1 MAIKSFKNIINKNG
15 YKVEEKDRAIFE
27 EGLQKSYFGMGMADE
42 IEFVLY
48 DSNDNQLPQ
57 GDDGKLVRYIK
68 LDSSNITD
76 YFLITDRNANKRK
89 TRASEYIVDVE
100 RLIREAGYSNGVFK
114 TQVTLL
120 NRRAGSEDRQGDKL
134 WIHEISPSRTEI
146 RVLPSRGKQIINDLE
161 ERYKALIDEKEFR
174 DDTIYFIKELAESVK
189 VSDVERAILSEKGK
203 VADGRK
209 YIDLIRK
216 EFQIRDFER
225 FLNRIRNKFLE
236 AVDYYIAGKISNPND
251 NRYGKPLGE
260 KNIPI
265 ELSLERINQQLI
277 TILIQCIE
285 LQLMRR
291 NIQEEDVLT
300 EEEQETIDKLKE
312 ITRSDYNDDIFDSA
326 GLPEVKAIVGCTD
339 PRAKNY
345 NPLAKREDGSCQYD
359 IEEPIIEGCTDKTAL
374 NYNPDATKDN
384 GSCKFKDKD
393 IKGKLLFSQKY
404 YIWSFKAGWEWK
416 SENGSIQRGKG
427 REYEE
432 FSINHYEGTFKVIGP
447 NADIRKYPK
456 PRKATVKKFKITHQ
470 PSNIPTPRP
479 RLQPVINPINDF
491 YPDRFFND
499 VGNPINN
506 FYSDRFF
513 NDGRGFGVDRTID
526 NDFINNDRSTIGYG
540 KYPRDLIRIDDA
552 IVDEVRIAVALPV
565 NYKNELGQ
573 EKTTRSLRPGES
585 VEICAQVGSITLPT
599 AKFILVDLG
608 SCTVAPPPKKIKG
621 CTDRKANNYNS
632 TAEVDDGSCTY
643 NVRGCTNPRAINFNP
658 LATIDNGTCKYSD
671 RRPDIFGCTDPT
683 ATNYDA
689 SATVD
694 NGSCLYIREVD
705 EQDINTGGNGDDVF
719 RGSGGR
725 GGGGGGGRGPREEI
739 FDSDFSDDPINPF
752 TNRGDFLDRPFNE
765 ENFR

>member
-1 MAIKSFKNIINKNG
+1 MAITSFKNIINKNG
-15 YKVEEKDRAIFE
+15 YKVDEKDRAIFE
-27 EGLQKSYFGMGMADE
+27 EGLQKSYFGLGIADE

-57 GDDGKLVRYIK
+57 GDDGKMVRYIK

-114 TQVTLL
+114 TQVTLI
-120 NRRAGSEDRQGDKL
+120 NRRAGSENREGDKL

-146 RVLPSRGKQIINDLE
+146 RVLPSRGKKIIDDLE
-161 ERYKALIDEKEFR
+161 ERYKALIEEREFR

-203 VADGRK
+203 VTDGRK
-209 YIDLIRK
+209 YIELIRK
-216 EFQIRDFER
+216 EFQIRDFEK

-236 AVDYYIAGKISNPND
+236 AVDYYIAGRISNPND
-251 NRYGKPLGE
+251 NKYGKPLGE
-260 KNIPI
+260 RNIPV
-265 ELSLERINQQLI
+265 ELSLQRINQQLI
-277 TILIQCIE
+277 TILLQCIE

-300 EEEQETIDKLKE
+300 EEEQKTIDKLKE

-326 GLPEVKAIVGCTD
+326 GLAEVKAIVGCTD

-359 IEEPIIEGCTDKTAL
+359 IEDPIIEGCTDKTAL

-384 GSCKFKDKD
+384 GSCKFKEDD
-393 IKGKLLFSQKY
+393 DGKLLFSQKY
-404 YIWSFKAGWEWK
+404 YIWSFKAAWQWK
-416 SENGSIQRGKG
+416 SENGSIQQGKG

-456 PRKATVKKFKITHQ
+456 PRKVTVKKFKITHQ

-479 RLQPVINPINDF
+479 RLKPVDT
-491 YPDRFFND
+491 DFFN
-499 VGNPINN
+499 I
-506 FYSDRFF
+506 F
-513 NDGRGFGVDRTID
+513 GRGFQAID
-526 NDFINNDRSTIGYG
+526 DFQTSTIGYG
-540 KYPRDLIRIDDA
+540 KYPRDLVRIDDTYS
-552 IVDEVRIAVALPV
+552 DEVRIAVALPV

-573 EKTTRSLRPGES
+573 QKTTRSLRPGES

-599 AKFILVDLG
+599 AKFVLVDLG
-608 SCTVAPPPKKIKG
+608 SCTVEPPPKKIKG
-621 CTDRKANNYNS
+621 CTDRKANNYNA

-643 NVRGCTNPRAINFNP
+643 DVKGCTNPRGINFNP
-658 LATIDNGTCKYSD
+658 LATIDDGTCRYPVAD
-671 RRPDIFGCTDPT
+671 VRGCMDPN
-683 ATNYDA
+683 AQNYNPLAQIDDG
-689 SATVD
+689 TCRYLTIKDDDVPRD
-694 NGSCLYIREVD
+694 D
-705 EQDINTGGNGDDVF
+705 TPINTGGNT
-719 RGSGGR
+719 GSGGVGSG
-725 GGGGGGGRGPREEI
+725 GGGGGGGRRSNEQFINE
-739 FDSDFSDDPINPF
+739 DSGDPINTF
-752 TNRGDFLDRPFNE
+752 TNRGDFVDRLNNE